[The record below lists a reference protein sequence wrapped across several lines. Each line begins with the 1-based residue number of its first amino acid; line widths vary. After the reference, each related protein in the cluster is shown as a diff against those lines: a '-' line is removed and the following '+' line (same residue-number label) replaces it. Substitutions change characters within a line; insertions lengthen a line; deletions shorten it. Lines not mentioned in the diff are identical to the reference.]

1 MAEFF
6 IGTFSLFIPC
16 NIALLIVDNEN
27 NPWFIDANAV
37 PGMTDTSLWPLAAE
51 ADLGFGKLIDA
62 VTRDGAAR
70 GVRS

>member
-1 MAEFF
+1 MALQCHRVLELE
-6 IGTFSLFIPC
+6 GFSRID
-16 NIALLIVDNEN
+16 LIVDNDN